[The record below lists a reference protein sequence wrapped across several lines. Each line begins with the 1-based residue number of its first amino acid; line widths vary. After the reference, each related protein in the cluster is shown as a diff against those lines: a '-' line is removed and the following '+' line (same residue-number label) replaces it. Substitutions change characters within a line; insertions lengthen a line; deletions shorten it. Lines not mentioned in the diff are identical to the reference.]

1 MMSLTDGFEDGDD
14 ELRALTDAF
23 ADDDD
28 FEQGF
33 WGRED
38 VNGDDELSALDI
50 VDVGRCTVTM
60 GKRLRMKCLLTKK
73 IYRVVHNR
81 FRTSERHFRLRLL
94 FAVYAIG
101 RELGR

>member
-1 MMSLTDGFEDGDD
+1 MMSLTDGFEDSDD

-28 FEQGF
+28 FERGF

-38 VNGDDELSALDI
+38 VNGDDELAALDI

-60 GKRLRMKCLLTKK
+60 SMRLWMKCLLTMM
-73 IYRVVHNR
+73 I
-81 FRTSERHFRLRLL
+81 
-94 FAVYAIG
+94 
-101 RELGR
+101 

>member
-33 WGRED
+33 
-38 VNGDDELSALDI
+38 
-50 VDVGRCTVTM
+50 
-60 GKRLRMKCLLTKK
+60 
-73 IYRVVHNR
+73 
-81 FRTSERHFRLRLL
+81 
-94 FAVYAIG
+94 
-101 RELGR
+101 